1 MKKLQPGF
9 IVPSAVYTINRKKM
23 AGYVPIDSAPKVGD
37 IVYGVVESLGQHSQ
51 LENKSA
57 RIHKINTGTRAV
69 FVFGNRYAPDYYEAT
84 IPSKI
89 VKEADLSARSG
100 VIAHVNCKND
110 RVMDPTKIKI
120 LGHVCDSAG
129 NRLNTLGFP
138 IIKPAKKPKTK
149 KRSKLILV
157 TGTAMNAGKSQTA
170 AAVCWALATA
180 GYNVRASKITGTASL
195 KDILFMEDCGA
206 SVVNDFTHF
215 GYPATYM
222 LEESEVLDIFNK
234 TDLKYANN
242 PANYW
247 VVEIADGILQRETA
261 MLLSS
266 SDVKSRIHKLVFA
279 AHDSMGA
286 IGGVKVMKELYDL
299 TPDAIS
305 GVCSSSPL
313 GLKEMKRFCDIPV
326 FNNMHWDL
334 KEILSSVVS

>member
-9 IVPSAVYTINRKKM
+9 IVPSGVFTVNRKKM

-37 IVYGVVESLGQHSQ
+37 IIYGVVETLGQHSQ

-84 IPSKI
+84 IPTK
-89 VKEADLSARSG
+89 VVEVADLSARSG
-100 VIAHVNCKND
+100 VISHVNCKND
-110 RVMDPTKIKI
+110 RVMSPTRIKL
-120 LGHVCDSAG
+120 LGHVCDKSG
-129 NRLNTLGFP
+129 KKLNTLDFP
-138 IIKPAKKPKTK
+138 IIKPTKDTKTS

-170 AAVCWALATA
+170 ATVCWALATA
-180 GYNVRASKITGTASL
+180 GYNVRASKVTGTASL

-206 SVVNDFTHF
+206 SIVNDFTHF
-215 GYPATYM
+215 GYPSTYM
-222 LEESEVLDIFNK
+222 LSEDEILGIFNK

-242 PANYW
+242 PSNFW

-261 MLLSS
+261 MLLGSKE
-266 SDVKSRIHKLVFA
+266 VQSRIHKLVFA
-279 AHDSMGA
+279 AYDSMGA
-286 IGGVKVMKELYDL
+286 IGGVKVLKELYGL

-313 GLKEMKRFCDIPV
+313 GLEEMKRFCNIPV
-326 FNNMHWDL
+326 FNNMNWDL
-334 KEILSSVVS
+334 KKILGCII